1 MHIYHYL
8 GFPDGASGKEPAC
21 QCGRLKIIPGFDPW
35 VGKIPWRGH
44 SNPLQYSCLEN
55 PMFRGPW
62 QATDHR
68 VTRVRH
74 DWNDFLLL
82 LFGFSFMFNS
92 LRPHGLQH
100 SRLSCLSPSP
110 GACSNSGPSSWWCHP
125 TISEGQPL
133 LCPSPPAFSLS
144 QHQSLF
150 QGVSSLHQV
159 ARVLEFQL
167 QHQSFQWISIQPL
180 VG

>member
-110 GACSNSGPSSWWCHP
+110 GACSDSGPSSWWCHP
-125 TISEGQPL
+125 TILSSVIPFYLQSFPASGSFPTSQCFSSGGQ
-133 LCPSPPAFSLS
+133 SI
-144 QHQSLF
+144 
-150 QGVSSLHQV
+150 GV
-159 ARVLEFQL
+159 
-167 QHQSFQWISIQPL
+167 QHQSFQWISRVDFL
-180 VG
+180 